1 MNIVVLVKQV
11 PDTAAERRLDPADN
25 TLDRASGDAVIN
37 EVDEYAIEEG
47 LLLKEAHAGEV
58 TILTVGPERA
68 TESIRKALS
77 MGADKAVHVSDPAIH
92 GSDAIQTAK
101 VIAKALGTLEWDLVI
116 AGSEATDTRVSVVPA
131 LVAEML
137 GVTQLSQAR
146 KVTVDGPNVT
156 IERLS
161 DTGYDVVQ
169 GATPAVISV
178 VEKINEPRY
187 PSFKGI
193 MAAKSKPVQTLTTAD
208 LGLGADEVG
217 LASAA
222 TQVLSFEVAPPRQAG
237 QIVKDEGDGGTRIA
251 EFLASKKLV

>member
-47 LLLKEAHAGEV
+47 LLLKEAHGGEV

-131 LVAEML
+131 LVAEAL

-146 KVTVDGPNVT
+146 KVTVDGPKVT

-161 DTGYDVVQ
+161 DTGYDIVQ

-217 LASAA
+217 LANAA

-237 QIVKDEGDGGTRIA
+237 QIVKDEGDGGTKIA